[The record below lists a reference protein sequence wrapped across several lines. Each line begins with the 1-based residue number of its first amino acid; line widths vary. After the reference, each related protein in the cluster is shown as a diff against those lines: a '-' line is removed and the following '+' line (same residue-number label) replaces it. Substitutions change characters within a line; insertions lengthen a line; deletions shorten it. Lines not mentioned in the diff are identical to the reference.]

1 MRAARVTVFV
11 VFCQNAHLDPEIKII
26 IGTYILV
33 QRDSDKN
40 FIILIFDKN
49 ASFRSYGVICLP
61 RMPPITLDHP
71 KYGYPRNQRNV
82 DMTLLFAILTKNA
95 SF

>member
-11 VFCQNAHLDPEIKII
+11 VFCQNAHLDPEIKMI

-49 ASFRSYGVICLP
+49 PDYK
-61 RMPPITLDHP
+61 MPPI
-71 KYGYPRNQRNV
+71 
-82 DMTLLFAILTKNA
+82 
-95 SF
+95 